1 MPYLPSLVSPFGAK
15 RFDAGVD
22 RKKLADIFRRPDV
35 SEQEAQPGQLRCQVQ
50 FANRSPADQVASC
63 DIDVDGVID
72 IATATELRDILV
84 NTIDNGTVH
93 LTIDIDDVE
102 FLDASGLGVLV
113 GASKRIRAEGG
124 SLSLICSNKRLLQ
137 IFRITGLTKAFGL
150 PSSIRPTI
158 AAQAIAL

>member
-1 MPYLPSLVSPFGAK
+1 M
-15 RFDAGVD
+15 
-22 RKKLADIFRRPDV
+22 
-35 SEQEAQPGQLRCQVQ
+35 SEHGAQPGLLPCQVQ
-50 FANRSPADQVASC
+50 FTNKSPADQVVSC
-63 DIDVDGVID
+63 EIDVDGVID

-124 SLSLICSNKRLLQ
+124 SLKLICSNERLLQ
-137 IFRITGLTKAFGL
+137 IFRITGLAKAFGL
-150 PSSIRPTI
+150 PSSIHSTI
-158 AAQAIAL
+158 AVQASAL